1 MRIYRGDDTK
11 YVYAVQLTDNLS
23 PIASSTHGSMT
34 RQPYATDRAASDM
47 VPGHA
52 DCLGRL
58 DLLVRSLLNLQ
69 GVPR

>member
-34 RQPYATDRAASDM
+34 RQPYATDRAASYM
-47 VPGHA
+47 VSQHANHLGHT
-52 DCLGRL
+52 DF
-58 DLLVRSLLNLQ
+58 LVR
-69 GVPR
+69 RK

>member
-47 VPGHA
+47 VSQHA
-52 DCLGRL
+52 NHLGRT
-58 DLLVRSLLNLQ
+58 DFLVR
-69 GVPR
+69 RK